1 MQSIAIALIR
11 EISKLAMFTILWGFP
26 LWLSKDTGNYN
37 YLWFLILSV
46 TFTMAMFGHYEDLE
60 RVDELSDKKQT
71 TLQNNERAI

>member
-11 EISKLAMFTILWGFP
+11 EISKLAMFTILWAFP

-46 TFTMAMFGHYEDLE
+46 TFTMAMFTHYEDLE
-60 RVDELSDKKQT
+60 RVDKLSDLKQQEQDNGQT
-71 TLQNNERAI
+71 I